1 MVHVGT
7 VQLSLKPNL
16 VTSVDEDFP
25 AWALLRELSVTGLA
39 SKDLCAL

>member
-1 MVHVGT
+1 MVHVGI
-7 VQLSLKPNL
+7 VKLSLKPDL
-16 VTSVDEDFP
+16 ITSNDEDFP